1 MNFLAHAAL
10 ALDAGGIWAC
20 QDAEIEGLLAGAIIG
35 DFVKGRIPDQW
46 PEPLRAGVALHR
58 KIDALSNLHPGIQAT
73 CRTYPDDLRRYA
85 PIFLDLLVDHSLARS
100 WSDYYDI
107 DIGRVSKACYQATE
121 LYNHHDNDAV
131 VSVNVTQFVTYM
143 QNVDLLANY
152 DDWHHIEQGLRSVV
166 RRLQRDLDLAH
177 VVTHCAERIG
187 DTDELLKQLYPDL
200 RTAFTDWNAF
210 EAIAAR

>member
-1 MNFLAHAAL
+1 MSV
-10 ALDAGGIWAC
+10 IS
-20 QDAEIEGLLAGAIIG
+20 
-35 DFVKGRIPDQW
+35 GRNQ
-46 PEPLRAGVALHR
+46 LNGVALHR

-131 VSVNVTQFVTYM
+131 VSENVTQFVTY
-143 QNVDLLANY
+143 
-152 DDWHHIEQGLRSVV
+152 I
-166 RRLQRDLDLAH
+166 
-177 VVTHCAERIG
+177 
-187 DTDELLKQLYPDL
+187 
-200 RTAFTDWNAF
+200 
-210 EAIAAR
+210 